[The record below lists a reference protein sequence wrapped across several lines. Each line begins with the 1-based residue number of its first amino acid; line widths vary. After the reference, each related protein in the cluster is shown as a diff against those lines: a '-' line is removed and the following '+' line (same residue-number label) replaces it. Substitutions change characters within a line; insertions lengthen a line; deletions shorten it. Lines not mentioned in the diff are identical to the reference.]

1 MSSEILDVGT
11 PRGVIPEPL
20 TEEEHEEHEHEAPI
34 GTLFFMMV
42 FLFLMVALW
51 GTAYWM
57 LLKR

>member
-1 MSSEILDVGT
+1 MSNETLDVGT
-11 PRGVIPEPL
+11 PRGVMAEPVV
-20 TEEEHEEHEHEAPI
+20 EEEHEEEAPV

-42 FLFLMVALW
+42 FLFLLVALW